1 MVLDG
6 CSHVSEV
13 KDTLEKCIG
22 RQISKVETN
31 IFLIY
36 GLAKKIVIA
45 VLFLQAKTFHQSWQF
60 CQRFLEDDYY
70 LLEDFLRMVGISLKI
85 S

>member
-31 IFLIY
+31 LFLIY
-36 GLAKKIVIA
+36 GLSKKIVRA
-45 VLFLQAKTFHQSWQF
+45 VLLFASK
-60 CQRFLEDDYY
+60 D
-70 LLEDFLRMVGISLKI
+70 ISPELAILSEI